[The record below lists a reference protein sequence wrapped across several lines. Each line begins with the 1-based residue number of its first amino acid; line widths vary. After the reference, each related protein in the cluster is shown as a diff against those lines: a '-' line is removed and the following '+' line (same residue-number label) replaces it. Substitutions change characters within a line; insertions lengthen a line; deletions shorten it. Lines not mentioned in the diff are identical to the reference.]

1 MRLDTIDMERIY
13 AHQPMY
19 VRFFNI
25 FKDEITEKEWNSFI
39 AMPML
44 VKQIYVR
51 GCSET
56 LKHAKLQYPVVI
68 HESAEAYMGKRNDL
82 IVELDITTKCNLSCP
97 NCVRFSNFHSTWES
111 MDMLGIYDFIARNK
125 QYGKK
130 LTVKIIGGE
139 PTIHPNIVEILTA
152 LNEHFHLMIAT
163 NGINKWVP
171 PFDMVVENSAKE
183 RGVLPEFHPTC
194 DAPIDDIKYQGE
206 DFSFGCDTA
215 YTCMNVCT
223 SEGYYPCTV
232 AGSIDR
238 MLRLP
243 GGPREGMPPLA
254 TTNLTECISDTN
266 KVKVFSNLCGYCGFY
281 KKMGFHEAVNKTMVR
296 TTEQVY
302 SKSWKFMDGKK

>member
-25 FKDEITEKEWNSFI
+25 FKENITTQQWNSFI
-39 AMPML
+39 ALPMF
-44 VKQIYVR
+44 VKQIFVS
-51 GCSET
+51 GSSEVI
-56 LKHAKLQYPVVI
+56 KHAKLQYPVVI
-68 HESAEAYMGKRNDL
+68 HETPTAYMGKRNDL

-97 NCVRFSNFHSTWES
+97 NCVRFSNFHSTWKAL
-111 MDMLGIYDFIARNK
+111 DMVAIYDFVAKNK
-125 QYGKK
+125 KYGKN

-139 PTIHPNIVEILTA
+139 PTIHPNITEILTL
-152 LNEHFHLMIAT
+152 LNEDFHLMIAT

-194 DAPIDDIKYQGE
+194 DAPLDDIKYRYE

-238 MLRLP
+238 MLRLS
-243 GGPREGMPPLA
+243 GGPREGLQPLA
-254 TTNLTECISDTN
+254 TTSLMECITLDN
-266 KVKVFSNLCGYCGFY
+266 KVKVFSNICKYCGFY
-281 KKMGFHEAVNKTMVR
+281 KKMGYHEATNTEMVR
-296 TTEQVY
+296 VTEQVY
-302 SKSWKFMDGKK
+302 STSWGFMRGKN